1 MAKIAFVI
9 LIGLALLGGGWW
21 LVSTRLL
28 AELPPP
34 VHPTTQVVEGLP
46 LDTALMNDPLPPV
59 TTQSVRWDTPVRGSS
74 NLPKVTSATKPEH
87 AKYNIVQFD
96 TLSEYPYRRW
106 LPMGETDAMPPDQIP
121 ATVKALGGR
130 PTCIAGFVQPLD
142 LDDKGRVSH
151 FMLMRSQSLC
161 CYGAPLTLQDWIDVR
176 LEGDQRIEPPL
187 HVPVFVLGTLEV
199 GEKMIKNYTESLYRL
214 KAEKVLRPGEMP

>member
-1 MAKIAFVI
+1 MIKIVLVI
-9 LIGLALLGGGWW
+9 LIGLTLLGGGWW
-21 LVSTRLL
+21 FVSTRLL
-28 AELPPP
+28 AEPPP
-34 VHPTTQVVEGLP
+34 VVHPTTQVVEGVP
-46 LDTALMNDPLPPV
+46 LDTGLENDPLPPV
-59 TTQSVRWDTPVRGSS
+59 TTQTVRWDTPVRGSS
-74 NLPKVTSATKPEH
+74 NLPKVAAATKPEN

-96 TLSEYPYRRW
+96 TLAEYPYKRW
-106 LPMGETDAMPPDQIP
+106 LPMGDVNAVQPDQIP
-121 ATVKALGGR
+121 VEVKALGGK

-142 LDDKGRVSH
+142 LDDKGTVSH

-176 LEGDQRIEPPL
+176 LEGDRRIEPTL

-199 GEKMIKNYTESLYRL
+199 GEKMIKTYTESLYRF

>member
-1 MAKIAFVI
+1 MTKIALVI

-21 LVSTRLL
+21 FVSTRLL
-28 AELPPP
+28 AEPPP
-34 VHPTTQVVEGLP
+34 PMHPTTQVVEGVP
-46 LDTALMNDPLPPV
+46 LDAELLNDPLPPV
-59 TTQSVRWDTPVRGSS
+59 TTQAVRWDTPVRGSS
-74 NLPKVTSATKPEH
+74 NLPKVTAATKPEH
-87 AKYNIVQFD
+87 AKYQIVQFD
-96 TLSEYPYRRW
+96 TLASYPYTRW
-106 LPMGETDAMPPDQIP
+106 LPMGDVNAVQPDQIP
-121 ATVKALGGR
+121 ADVKALGGK

-161 CYGAPLTLQDWIDVR
+161 CYGAPLTLQDWIDVKM
-176 LEGDQRIEPPL
+176 EGGARIEPTQ

-214 KAEKVLRPGEMP
+214 RADKVLRPGEMP